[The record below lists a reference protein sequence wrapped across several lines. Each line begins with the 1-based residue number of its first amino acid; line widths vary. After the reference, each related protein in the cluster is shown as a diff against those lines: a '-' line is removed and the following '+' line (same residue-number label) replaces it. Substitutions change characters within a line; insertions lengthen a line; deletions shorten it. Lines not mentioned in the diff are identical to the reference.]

1 MDRREQAERLKIEK
15 RKQREKA
22 IETMLMISASVAI
35 ISVLFIIFF
44 IFFEGLPLF
53 NVTTL
58 WEFFFSIDWSPTADV
73 PSYGI
78 GAFILGSI
86 YVTLLAL
93 LISVPIGVFAGIF
106 LAEIAKGKTA
116 SILKSVVQLLAS
128 IPSVIYGIFGV
139 VILAPIVRTLFGG
152 SGFSMLTA
160 AIILGIMTLPT
171 IISIT
176 QVSIRA
182 VPNEYRE
189 GSLAL
194 GSTKSQSIV
203 KVLLPAAR
211 SGIVAGIVLGM
222 GRAIG
227 ETMAVLMVGGNA
239 PNLSKG
245 LTDSV
250 RTLTMN
256 IVTDMSYA
264 DGYHMTALFTTGIA
278 LFIFILAN
286 NITVQLIIR
295 RSKLLDEV

>member
-1 MDRREQAERLKIEK
+1 MDQRK
-15 RKQREKA
+15 RKEKA
-22 IETMLMISASVAI
+22 IETMLLISASVAAV
-35 ISVLFIIFF
+35 SVVFIIIF
-44 IFFEGLPLF
+44 IFMEGLPLF
-53 NVTTL
+53 NVVSI
-58 WEFFFSIDWSPTADV
+58 WEFFFTVDWFPTAEV
-73 PSYGI
+73 PSFGI
-78 GAFILGSI
+78 GAFILGSVI
-86 YVTLLAL
+86 VTLLAL
-93 LISVPIGVFAGIF
+93 LFSVPIGVLVGVF
-106 LAEIAKGKTA
+106 LSEMAKGKVA
-116 SILKSVVQLLAS
+116 SVLKSVVQLLAS

-152 SGFSMLTA
+152 SGYSLLSA

-182 VPNEYRE
+182 VPHEYRE

-194 GSTKSQSIV
+194 GATNSQTIV
-203 KVLLPAAR
+203 KVLIPAAR
-211 SGIVAGIVLGM
+211 SGILAGVVLGM

-264 DGYHMTALFTTGIA
+264 DGYHLTALFTTAIA

-286 NITVQLIIR
+286 NMTVHLILR
-295 RSKLLDEV
+295 KSSLLEEI

>member
-1 MDRREQAERLKIEK
+1 
-15 RKQREKA
+15 
-22 IETMLMISASVAI
+22 
-35 ISVLFIIFF
+35 
-44 IFFEGLPLF
+44 
-53 NVTTL
+53 
-58 WEFFFSIDWSPTADV
+58 
-73 PSYGI
+73 
-78 GAFILGSI
+78 
-86 YVTLLAL
+86 LAL
-93 LISVPIGVFAGIF
+93 LISVPIGVLAGIF
-106 LAEIAKGKTA
+106 LAEIAKGRIA

-139 VILAPIVRTLFGG
+139 VILAPVVRTLFGG

-176 QVSIRA
+176 QVSIKA

-194 GSTKSQSIV
+194 GSTKTQSIL

-286 NITVQLIIR
+286 NITVQLILR
-295 RSKLLDEV
+295 RSRLLDEV

>member
-1 MDRREQAERLKIEK
+1 VVSIR
-15 RKQREKA
+15 
-22 IETMLMISASVAI
+22 
-35 ISVLFIIFF
+35 
-44 IFFEGLPLF
+44 
-53 NVTTL
+53 
-58 WEFFFSIDWSPTADV
+58 EFFFSIDWFPTAEV
-73 PSYGI
+73 PSFGI

-86 YVTLLAL
+86 IVTVLAL
-93 LISVPIGVFAGIF
+93 LFSVPIGVLVGVF
-106 LAEIAKGKTA
+106 LSEMAKGRVA
-116 SILKSVVQLLAS
+116 SVLGSVVQLLAS

-139 VILAPIVRTLFGG
+139 VILAPVVRTLFGG
-152 SGFSMLTA
+152 SGYSLLSA

-176 QVSIRA
+176 RVSIRA
-182 VPNEYRE
+182 VPQEYRE

-194 GSTKSQSIV
+194 GSTNSQTII
-203 KVLLPAAR
+203 KVLIPAAR
-211 SGIVAGIVLGM
+211 SGILAGVVLGM

-264 DGYHMTALFTTGIA
+264 DGYHLTALFTTAIA

-286 NITVQLIIR
+286 NMTVHLILR
-295 RSKLLDEV
+295 KSSLLEEI

>member
-1 MDRREQAERLKIEK
+1 MDQRK
-15 RKQREKA
+15 RKEKA
-22 IETMLMISASVAI
+22 IETMLLISASVAA
-35 ISVLFIIFF
+35 ISVVFIIIF
-44 IFFEGLPLF
+44 IFMEGLPLF
-53 NVTTL
+53 NVVSIR
-58 WEFFFSIDWSPTADV
+58 EFFFSIDWFPTAEV
-73 PSYGI
+73 PSFGI

-86 YVTLLAL
+86 IVTVLAL
-93 LISVPIGVFAGIF
+93 LFSVPIGVLVGVF
-106 LAEIAKGKTA
+106 LSEMAKGRVA
-116 SILKSVVQLLAS
+116 SVLKSVVQLLAS

-152 SGFSMLTA
+152 SGYSLLSA

-176 QVSIRA
+176 HVSIKA
-182 VPNEYRE
+182 VPHEYRE

-194 GSTKSQSIV
+194 GATNSHTII
-203 KVLLPAAR
+203 KVLIPAAR
-211 SGIVAGIVLGM
+211 SGILAGVVLGM

-264 DGYHMTALFTTGIA
+264 DGYHLTALFTTAIA

-286 NITVQLIIR
+286 NMTVHLILRKSSI
-295 RSKLLDEV
+295 LEEI